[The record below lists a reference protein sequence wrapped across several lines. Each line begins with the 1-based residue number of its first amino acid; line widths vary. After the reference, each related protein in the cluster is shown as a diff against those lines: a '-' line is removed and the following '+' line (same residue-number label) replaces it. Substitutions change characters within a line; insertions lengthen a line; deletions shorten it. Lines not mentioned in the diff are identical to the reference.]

1 MGRAG
6 RKSRPAVPERRCIV
20 TRETLPKP
28 LLVRFAIGPGSVV
41 TPDIDERLPG
51 RGIWVKADRAA
62 LETAVR
68 RRLFSRA
75 ANAAVETPDDLVTSV
90 EAGLSRRISQLL
102 SLARKSGQA
111 VAGYEKVK
119 AEIEAGQV
127 GLLLQASDGSPRQTA
142 RLHRK
147 TGELQRFACL
157 TSCELGVAFGRQVVI
172 HAALKCGRLADS
184 VSRELQ
190 RLSRVRETQSVSAGN

>member
-6 RKSRPAVPERRCIV
+6 RKSRPPGPERRCIV

-28 LLVRFAIGPGSVV
+28 LLVRFAIGPGGIV

-62 LETAVR
+62 LEAAVR

-75 ANAAVETPDDLVTSV
+75 AKAAVDTPDDLAAKV

-119 AEIEAGQV
+119 AEINAGRA

-142 RLHRK
+142 RMRGGSAGLERSS
-147 TGELQRFACL
+147 CL
-157 TSCELGVAFGRQVVI
+157 TSNELGVAFGRQVVI
-172 HAALKCGRLADS
+172 HAALKSGRFADS
-184 VSRELQ
+184 VSREAQ
-190 RLSRVRETQSVSAGN
+190 RLACLRETPRDSAGS

>member
-6 RKSRPAVPERRCIV
+6 RKSRPPVPERRCIV
-20 TRETLPKP
+20 TRESLPKP
-28 LLVRFAIGPGSVV
+28 LLVRFAIGPDRVV

-51 RGIWVKADRAA
+51 RGIWVNADRTA

-68 RRLFSRA
+68 RSLFSRA
-75 ANAAVETPDDLVTSV
+75 AKASVHTPDDLVTRV
-90 EAGLSRRISQLL
+90 EAGLSRRVSQLL

-119 AEIEAGQV
+119 GEIEAGRV
-127 GLLLQASDGSPRQTA
+127 GLLLQASDGSPRQIA
-142 RLHRK
+142 RLRGK
-147 TGELQRFACL
+147 TAGLERHVCL
-157 TSCELGVAFGRQVVI
+157 TSGELGVAFGRQVVI
-172 HAALKCGRLADS
+172 HAALKSGRLAAS

-190 RLSRVRETQSVSAGN
+190 RLARVRETQSVSAGR

>member
-6 RKSRPAVPERRCIV
+6 RKSRPPVPERRCIV

-28 LLVRFAIGPGSVV
+28 LLVRFAVSPGGVV

-62 LETAVR
+62 IEAAAR

-75 ANAAVETPDDLVTSV
+75 AKAAVDMPDDLPEKV
-90 EAGLSRRISQLL
+90 EAGVARRISQLL

-111 VAGYEKVK
+111 VAGYEKVRG
-119 AEIEAGQV
+119 EIDAGRA

-142 RLHRK
+142 RMRGFSKGLR
-147 TGELQRFACL
+147 RFSCL
-157 TSCELGVAFGRQVVI
+157 TSSELGVAFGRQVVI
-172 HAALKCGRLADS
+172 HAAVKSGGFAEN
-184 VSRELQ
+184 VSRELH
-190 RLSRVRETQSVSAGN
+190 RLASLREASSGSASS